1 MRCRGTLCALCFAPF
16 WRLLVTL
23 SVFCLRCSFFILS
36 RFSGYLA
43 RPAFVSPC
51 FRSLSYTASFTSSA
65 LSSSSV
71 PWRRGLLVSL
81 QLRLRRRLGV
91 LFPCSLLW
99 LLPLS
104 LPSGFHLLLSS
115 CGAVILLA
123 WFHWGLVV
131 PTRLV
136 I

>member
-1 MRCRGTLCALCFAPF
+1 MCPLLRSFLVPF
-16 WRLLVTL
+16 VAL
-23 SVFCLRCSFFILS
+23 SVFFLRCFFFLLS

-51 FRSLSYTASFTSSA
+51 FRSLSSTALSTSSA

-71 PWRRGLLVSL
+71 PWRRGLLLCL

-91 LFPCSLLW
+91 LLPFPLLW

-104 LPSGFHLLLSS
+104 LPSGFHLLLSF
-115 CGAVILLA
+115 CGAVLLLG
-123 WFHWGLVV
+123 WFRWGPVG